1 MHMNC
6 EDDPL
11 CEDAEKEI
19 TPERLAR
26 LKEVLGKR
34 QKGLTLVLSN
44 IHDPH
49 NVSAIY
55 RSCDAFGVPEVHL
68 YYTDTAFP
76 ALSRRS
82 SGSAR
87 KWVDTIRHRSLEDLA
102 AALRSQNM
110 QILSTSCSPQAKPL
124 DAYDFTRPTA
134 VIMGNEHSG
143 VSEEVLRIVNGE
155 LYIPMYGM
163 IQSFNVSVAAAVILS
178 EAARQRKAAG
188 FYAEP
193 TFSRQ
198 ELETRL
204 ADWLKR

>member
-1 MHMNC
+1 M
-6 EDDPL
+6 
-11 CEDAEKEI
+11 
-19 TPERLAR
+19 
-26 LKEVLGKR
+26 
-34 QKGLTLVLSN
+34 
-44 IHDPH
+44 
-49 NVSAIY
+49 
-55 RSCDAFGVPEVHL
+55 
-68 YYTDTAFP
+68 P
-76 ALSRRS
+76 AQLRHS
-82 SGSAR
+82 SGHS
-87 KWVDTIRHRSLEDLA
+87 
-102 AALRSQNM
+102 ALRSVSRSFSFM
-110 QILSTSCSPQAKPL
+110 GYSASCSPQAKPL

-193 TFSRQ
+193 TFSRE